1 MTRVFPI
8 LATAAT
14 VAFLTFG
21 GAAAFAAAVGG
32 HSPGGPAGPG
42 GSAAGGKGPPPQGHS
57 CILRADQLGL
67 EGPAQ
72 RAFLSR
78 CERGDAV

>member
-8 LATAAT
+8 FATAAT

-21 GAAAFAAAVGG
+21 GATAFAAAVGG
-32 HSPGGPAGPG
+32 HSPGGPAGP
-42 GSAAGGKGPPPQGHS
+42 SASGGKPPAPQFQG
-57 CILRADQLGL
+57 CGVRANQLGL

-78 CERGDAV
+78 CERGETA

>member
-8 LATAAT
+8 LAAAAT

-32 HSPGGPAGPG
+32 HSPGGPAGPSA
-42 GSAAGGKGPPPQGHS
+42 SAASGKGTALQFRG
-57 CILRADQLGL
+57 CGFRADQLGL

-72 RAFLSR
+72 RAFLSL
-78 CERGDAV
+78 CERGNAG

>member
-21 GAAAFAAAVGG
+21 GATAFAAAVGG

-42 GSAAGGKGPPPQGHS
+42 AAGGKGTAPQFHG
-57 CILRADQLGL
+57 CGYRADQLGL

-72 RAFLSR
+72 RAFLSL
-78 CERGDAV
+78 CERGNAG

>member
-21 GAAAFAAAVGG
+21 GATAFAMATGG
-32 HSPGGPAGPG
+32 HSPGSPG
-42 GSAAGGKGPPPQGHS
+42 GSPGGHGTGSQPPVNTCAAQ
-57 CILRADQLGL
+57 ADQMGLG
-67 EGPAQ
+67 GAAQ

-78 CERGDAV
+78 CQRGAAE

>member
-8 LATAAT
+8 LATAT

-21 GAAAFAAAVGG
+21 GAAAFAMATGG
-32 HSPGGPAGPG
+32 HSPGSPG
-42 GSAAGGKGPPPQGHS
+42 GSAGGHGSGPQPPVDS
-57 CILRADQLGL
+57 CAVRADQMGLG
-67 EGPAQ
+67 GAAQ

-78 CERGDAV
+78 CQRGEAD